1 MTQNYVFSNGAAGED
16 PCLSLGKALKKAAS
30 PGPGTTMGDMLK
42 SIVAFPITF
51 LLTTVTYPPEW
62 VLYCKMLKS
71 DKFPQQTTPEEG
83 ER

>member
-1 MTQNYVFSNGAAGED
+1 VTVEADSQSSRLGIGSFFGAEGCGMTQNYVFSNGAAGED

-51 LLTTVTYPPEW
+51 LLTTVTYPPE
-62 VLYCKMLKS
+62 
-71 DKFPQQTTPEEG
+71 
-83 ER
+83 